1 MLEELP
7 PPEAERLK
15 KRFDAFREAMDRLKS
30 KSPPIDEGEPLFASE
45 LEKDT

>member
-7 PPEAERLK
+7 PPDAERLK

-30 KSPPIDEGEPLFASE
+30 KAAEGEPLFASE
-45 LEKDT
+45 LEKET

>member
-15 KRFDAFREAMDRLKS
+15 KRFAAWREAMDRLKS
-30 KSPPIDEGEPLFASE
+30 KPLEDEPLFASE
-45 LEKDT
+45 LEKET